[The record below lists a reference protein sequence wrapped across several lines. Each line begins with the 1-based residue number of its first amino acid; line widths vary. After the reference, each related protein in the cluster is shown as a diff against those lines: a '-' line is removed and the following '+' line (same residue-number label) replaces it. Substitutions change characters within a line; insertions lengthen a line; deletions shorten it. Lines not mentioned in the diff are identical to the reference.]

1 MAVPRARAWA
11 LALSVPVVFALVAVL
26 LSAIPLASASPLAA
40 SALSAAPAAAG
51 QSAGGHPTAG
61 GVVRSLVR
69 PSAAPVPVAWRLRPD
84 AQVVFLTID
93 DGVDK
98 DRRALRLVERD
109 RIPITAFVT
118 TWTIKDQAEYFRRIT
133 RWGSIQNHTS
143 THASLARSSTDLDHE
158 ICGAQRVLKR
168 TFGAKPWLL
177 RPPYG
182 QGFARMETQATAR
195 RCGVQKMVMWDA
207 VVDRGR
213 LDITNGRLR
222 AGDVVL
228 LHFTPHLAH
237 DLQVALRAARH
248 AGLAPAS
255 LADYLPAS

>member
-11 LALSVPVVFALVAVL
+11 LAVSVPVVFAFVAAL
-26 LSAIPLASASPLAA
+26 LSAIPFASASPLP
-40 SALSAAPAAAG
+40 SHLSAPALPGSPAA
-51 QSAGGHPTAG
+51 PTGTG

-69 PSAAPVPVAWRLRPD
+69 PSSTLPVAWRLRPQ

-98 DRRALRLVERD
+98 DRRALRLVERG
-109 RIPITAFVT
+109 RIPITAFLT

-133 RWGSIQNHTS
+133 RWGSIQNHTA

-168 TFGAKPWLL
+168 TFGTRPWLM

-182 QGFARMETQATAR
+182 QGFARMETQVTAR
-195 RCGVQKMVMWDA
+195 RCGVQRMVMWDA

-213 LDITNGRLR
+213 LSITNGRLR

-237 DLQVALRAARH
+237 DLQVALRAAHR

>member
-1 MAVPRARAWA
+1 MAKFDAPENDEDLFAQCDFEAFRASGKGGQHVNKTDSAVR
-11 LALSVPVVFALVAVL
+11 LTHLPTGIVVQCQNER
-26 LSAIPLASASPLAA
+26 S
-40 SALSAAPAAAG
+40 
-51 QSAGGHPTAG
+51 QSANKQTAMR
-61 GVVRSLVR
+61 V
-69 PSAAPVPVAWRLRPD
+69 LR
-84 AQVVFLTID
+84 A
-93 DGVDK
+93 
-98 DRRALRLVERD
+98 RLVERG
-109 RIPITAFVT
+109 RIPITAFLT

-133 RWGSIQNHTS
+133 RWGSIQNHTA

-168 TFGAKPWLL
+168 TFGTKPWLM

-182 QGFARMETQATAR
+182 QGFARMETQVTAR
-195 RCGVQKMVMWDA
+195 RCGVQRMVMWDA
-207 VVDRGR
+207 VIDRGR
-213 LDITNGRLR
+213 LSITNGRLR

-237 DLQVALRAARH
+237 DLQVALRAAHR